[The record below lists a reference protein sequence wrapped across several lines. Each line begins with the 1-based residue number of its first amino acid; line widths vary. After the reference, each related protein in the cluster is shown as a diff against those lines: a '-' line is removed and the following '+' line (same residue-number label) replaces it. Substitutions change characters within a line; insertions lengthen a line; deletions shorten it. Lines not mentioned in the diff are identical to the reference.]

1 MSGYTV
7 GLGYKKIGDI
17 RIENITNI
25 WLDKGADIIVVN
37 VKAPNGILTYHFGP
51 KAANIKELVE
61 AAQAYSIAL
70 LNDKLQ
76 IFQDIWARL
85 EA

>member
-1 MSGYTV
+1 MSANTKE
-7 GLGYKKIGDI
+7 LGWKKVGDI
-17 RIENITNI
+17 RIENIINI
-25 WLDKGADIIVVN
+25 WLEKELDIIVVKVN
-37 VKAPNGILTYHFGP
+37 APNGTLTYHFGP